1 MYLDLVD
8 LYIYIKAGYRHP
20 MLAYFR
26 RFSIDKEIFGKGK
39 HKIRDNRHVRRRLIA
54 GGRDCY
60 LLEGGRA
67 LTKTFIHRLLWA
79 KP

>member
-1 MYLDLVD
+1 
-8 LYIYIKAGYRHP
+8 
-20 MLAYFR
+20 MLAYLR
-26 RFSIDKEIFGKGK
+26 RFSIDKEISDKGK
-39 HKIRDNRHVRRRLIA
+39 HKIRNNRHVGRRLIA

>member
-1 MYLDLVD
+1 
-8 LYIYIKAGYRHP
+8 
-20 MLAYFR
+20 MLAYLR
-26 RFSIDKEIFGKGK
+26 RLTDKKNSDKEIFGKGK
-39 HKIRDNRHVRRRLIA
+39 DKIRDNRHVRRRLIA

-60 LLEGGRA
+60 LIEGGRA

>member
-1 MYLDLVD
+1 
-8 LYIYIKAGYRHP
+8 
-20 MLAYFR
+20 MLAYLR
-26 RFSIDKEIFGKGK
+26 RLTDQKNSDKEIFGKGK
-39 HKIRDNRHVRRRLIA
+39 DKIRDNRHVRRRLIA
-54 GGRDCY
+54 GGRDCF

>member
-1 MYLDLVD
+1 
-8 LYIYIKAGYRHP
+8 
-20 MLAYFR
+20 MLAYLR
-26 RFSIDKEIFGKGK
+26 RLTDQKNSDKEIFGKGK
-39 HKIRDNRHVRRRLIA
+39 DKIRDNRHVRRRLIA

>member
-1 MYLDLVD
+1 
-8 LYIYIKAGYRHP
+8 
-20 MLAYFR
+20 MLAYLR
-26 RFSIDKEIFGKGK
+26 RLTDPKNSDKEIFGKGK
-39 HKIRDNRHVRRRLIA
+39 DKIRDNRHVRRRLIA